1 MMETARPGWLLLLLV
16 LVAGCGAPWMMV
28 WHVAMGAVP
37 AQRGVETLWLGQGG
51 ERVNLLWRDEAGQ
64 ARIEQFDLR
73 GYAWGSLTVA
83 SSHWTGAY
91 GIHPGDDSVLLLE
104 RAGDSADGYALL
116 RQQLDGGA
124 HRVPVRFPPLSEGQT
139 LQIDRIVAVTAQD
152 QLAIDARVLDR
163 SRQPVERRLM
173 LLSTTGEMLGQY
185 SAPAQTSSRF
195 LKIADGYLWVEP
207 CAQAAAGQCVMRFV
221 ALDERLQVEREH
233 DVALADV
240 GLESVLLPGES
251 LFPTTT
257 GTYALLEADDT
268 AGLLLCRFDQA
279 WRQQWCQRVGETRP
293 LGYGIHALDATSV
306 RAAVD
311 GGENLYLSFV
321 IENTRSGIRGAYHPA
336 PMMEA
341 QDASE
346 SRIELSGTR
355 ARTMHLLEYAPD
367 GRRLR
372 AVEHTS
378 FKQQGSVMLWQGY
391 DMQFTPAQTSPGIC
405 DVSRTAAV
413 PTGGLL
419 TVSRF
424 CGGGDSEIEWRLARW
439 Q

>member
-28 WHVAMGAVP
+28 WHVALGAVP

-173 LLSTTGEMLGQY
+173 SLATTGEMLGQY

-207 CAQAAAGQCVMRFV
+207 CAHAAAGQCVMRFV

-233 DVALADV
+233 DVVLADV
-240 GLESVLLPGES
+240 GLDPVLLPGES

-257 GTYALLEADDT
+257 GTYALLEADDL
-268 AGLLLCRFDQA
+268 AAFMLCRFDQA
-279 WRQQWCQRVGETRP
+279 WRQQWCERVGEAQP
-293 LGYGIHALDATSV
+293 FGIGIHALDAASV

-311 GGENLYLSFV
+311 SGEDLYLSFV
-321 IENTRSGIRGAYHPA
+321 VENTRSGIRGAYHPQS
-336 PMMEA
+336 MVDGR
-341 QDASE
+341 DASE

-355 ARTMHLLEYAPD
+355 ARTVHLLKYARD
-367 GRRLR
+367 GRRLT
-372 AVEHTS
+372 AVKHTS
-378 FKQQGSVMLWQGY
+378 FKQQGSLMLAQGY
-391 DMQFTPAQTSPGIC
+391 DMQFTPTHTSPGIC
-405 DVSRTAAV
+405 EVSQTVVAPA
-413 PTGGLL
+413 GGLL
-419 TVSRF
+419 SVSRF
-424 CGGGDSEIEWRLARW
+424 CRGDETGSEWRLARW